1 VEAILREYRPE
12 SDFLRIRDMLARH
25 YARFGI
31 TTSWRVER
39 WVYARHFVAPLLGAA
54 RYAQTTEDAMQGIRN
69 WESQIG
75 VWEDDTGQIV
85 AVVHGEADGPG
96 SAFTQRRPGADG
108 LLNQMVEY
116 AEEHLAHPDTGRLA
130 LYIPDGDEGL
140 RAVAAW
146 RGHEM
151 NVEWAGHDSEF
162 DCSELSPKRLPDG
175 FTIASMADCPDVE
188 PRRKALS
195 LGFGHTD
202 RSEWTSAVC
211 YRELQKAPDY
221 RAELDLFVIAPDGE
235 YVSCCIA
242 WYDTWNRI
250 AAIEPVCTLPDY
262 RRRGLGREVVYE
274 AIRRAAALGAGS
286 VWVGTAK
293 PFYLAIGFRVRH
305 TAHSWQNPA

>member
-151 NVEWAGHDSEF
+151 
-162 DCSELSPKRLPDG
+162 
-175 FTIASMADCPDVE
+175 
-188 PRRKALS
+188 
-195 LGFGHTD
+195 
-202 RSEWTSAVC
+202 
-211 YRELQKAPDY
+211 
-221 RAELDLFVIAPDGE
+221 
-235 YVSCCIA
+235 
-242 WYDTWNRI
+242 
-250 AAIEPVCTLPDY
+250 
-262 RRRGLGREVVYE
+262 GL
-274 AIRRAAALGAGS
+274 
-286 VWVGTAK
+286 
-293 PFYLAIGFRVRH
+293 
-305 TAHSWQNPA
+305 